1 MRNRLS
7 DLAAPLTTGVS
18 ERLHDVVGNAAILGF
33 VALLALTAWVAC
45 IAGIVVVLTP
55 FWGLALALFSL
66 ALLVII
72 FAIVLLAVLR
82 GRTRLQKARAE
93 IQQAD
98 SRGKSR
104 AALLA
109 VLPGLVRNRPGAL
122 LIVPGTGIISIIW
135 IIGMYS
141 IAFGVLFIA
150 LSLRLRR
157 EKLARVSA

>member
-7 DLAAPLTTGVS
+7 DLTAPLTTGVS

-55 FWGLALALFSL
+55 LWGLALALFSVG
-66 ALLVII
+66 LLVII
-72 FAIVLLAVLR
+72 FAIVLFAVLR
-82 GRTRLQKARAE
+82 WRTRLQKARTE
-93 IQQAD
+93 IRQAD
-98 SRGKSR
+98 NRRKSR

-122 LIVPGTGIISIIW
+122 
-135 IIGMYS
+135 IIGSGLIIGAM
-141 IAFGVLFIA
+141 IVAA
-150 LSLRLRR
+150 LQP
-157 EKLARVSA
+157 EDPG

>member
-1 MRNRLS
+1 MRSRLS

-18 ERLHDVVGNAAILGF
+18 ERLKDVVGNAVILGF

-55 FWGLALALFSL
+55 LWGLALALFSV

-72 FAIVLLAVLR
+72 FAILLLAVLR
-82 GRTRLQKARAE
+82 WRTRLQKARAE
-93 IQQAD
+93 IRQAD
-98 SRGKSR
+98 SRRKSR

-122 LIVPGTGIISIIW
+122 LIGAGLV
-135 IIGMYS
+135 IGAM
-141 IAFGVLFIA
+141 IVAA
-150 LSLRLRR
+150 LQQKH
-157 EKLARVSA
+157 ED

>member
-7 DLAAPLTTGVS
+7 DLAAPLTNGLS
-18 ERLHDVVGNAAILGF
+18 ERLKDAVGNAAIFGL

-55 FWGLALALFSL
+55 LWGLALALFSV

-82 GRTRLQKARAE
+82 WRTRLQKARAE
-93 IQQAD
+93 IRQAD
-98 SRGKSR
+98 SRRKSR

-122 LIVPGTGIISIIW
+122 LIGSGLV
-135 IIGMYS
+135 IGAV
-141 IAFGVLFIA
+141 IVATLQQKDEG
-150 LSLRLRR
+150 
-157 EKLARVSA
+157 